1 MQTLTLCTIVESFH
15 GADFCWDR
23 QAGLRDAPDNLQSL
37 QKQKIKQGS
46 NEVGPSGEQGGEASG
61 KSGCIHTSSQPVQ
74 IPGSIPG
81 FSHH

>member
-23 QAGLRDAPDNLQSL
+23 QAGLRDSPDNLQSL

-46 NEVGPSGEQGGEASG
+46 NEVGPSGEQG
-61 KSGCIHTSSQPVQ
+61 
-74 IPGSIPG
+74 
-81 FSHH
+81 